1 MAEAQWIILHHYS
14 TSPFAEK
21 IRLIL
26 GSKNLHWRE
35 VLIPT
40 IMPKPDVLALT
51 GGYRKTPILQIGADI
66 YCDSSLIADVLES
79 LLPEPT
85 LYPAGVGAASRTLA
99 QWADSTLFWAAIPHA
114 LQPAGLAHVFAG
126 ATPEVIKAFADDR
139 KRYRANTVLMRGPE
153 AEASLSLYLERLEQM
168 LGTQDFFFGAKSS
181 IADFSI
187 YHCLWFVLRA
197 GPQADILEP
206 FPHLRSW
213 RERMRAFGHGE
224 RERLDSG
231 AAVAIAAAAAPAPS
245 EGMGFA
251 VHGIGAGEKV
261 AIAATDTG
269 VDPVV
274 GELYAA
280 TRERIS
286 VARHDPRAGN
296 VVVHFPRLGF
306 ELHRA

>member
-1 MAEAQWIILHHYS
+1 MAEAQWIILHHYP

-35 VLIPT
+35 VLIPS

-51 GGYRKTPILQIGADI
+51 GGYRKTPILQIGADV
-66 YCDSSLIADVLES
+66 YCDSSLIADVLETLVPQPS
-79 LLPEPT
+79 
-85 LYPAGVGAASRTLA
+85 LYPAGVEGASRTLA

-114 LQPAGLAHVFAG
+114 LQPAGLAHVFTG

-139 KRYRANTVLMRGPE
+139 KRYRANMALMRGPE
-153 AEASLSLYLERLEQM
+153 AEVSLLLYLERLEQM
-168 LGTQDFFFGAKSS
+168 LGEQAFFFGAQSS

-197 GPQADILEP
+197 GPQAQILDG
-206 FPHLRSW
+206 FPQLQSW
-213 RERMRAFGHGE
+213 IERMRAFDHGE
-224 RERLDSG
+224 RERVDSG
-231 AAVAIAAAAAPAPS
+231 AAVAIAAAAEPAPS
-245 EGMGFA
+245 QGMGFA

-286 VARHDPRAGN
+286 VARADPRAGS

-306 ELHRA
+306 ELRRV